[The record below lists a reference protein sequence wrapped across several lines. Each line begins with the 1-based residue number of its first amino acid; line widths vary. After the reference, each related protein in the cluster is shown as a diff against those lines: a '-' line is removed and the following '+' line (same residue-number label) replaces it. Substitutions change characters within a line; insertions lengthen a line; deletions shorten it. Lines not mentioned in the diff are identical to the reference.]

1 MTLLSSASRA
11 TSSEDKVR
19 GRPMEIL
26 AVSSCEQSDLTNM
39 ALLTSRP
46 WVISPFS
53 LFQLF
58 LYFCFLSFSFSFLS
72 KETERKRKEA
82 IFIFI
87 SFPEKNKRPSQLPE
101 LNRRLPDE

>member
-39 ALLTSRP
+39 TLLAYRP
-46 WVISPFS
+46 WVISLFS
-53 LFQLF
+53 LFRLF
-58 LYFCFLSFSFSFLS
+58 LCFCFLSFSFSF
-72 KETERKRKEA
+72 KERKEA

-87 SFPEKNKRPSQLPE
+87 FSQRRIRGPVSFQNSIAGFRM
-101 LNRRLPDE
+101 DE